1 MALQI
6 GDYAPD
12 FTLVNTDKQEVTL
25 SQYRGKNVLLLFFPF
40 AFTGT
45 CTEELC
51 SVRDNIG
58 DYEGVNAEVIGISV
72 DSPFALKKFKEE
84 YNYNFPLIS
93 DFNKIV
99 SITYGA
105 FYEEFVLGLKGVSKR
120 SAFVI
125 DAEGK
130 IRYAEVLDK
139 AGDIPNFAAIN
150 DTLKSLI

>member
-12 FTLVNTDKQEVTL
+12 FTLVNTGKQEVTL

-105 FYEEFVLGLKGVSKR
+105 Y
-120 SAFVI
+120 
-125 DAEGK
+125 
-130 IRYAEVLDK
+130 
-139 AGDIPNFAAIN
+139 
-150 DTLKSLI
+150 